1 MKKESAYSSVVTN
14 QVEGEV
20 GGLKSMIEISKSI
33 DVADSIIDKVLHKV
47 AHI

>member
-14 QVEGEV
+14 QVDGEV
-20 GGLKSMIEISKSI
+20 GGLQALIESSKSI